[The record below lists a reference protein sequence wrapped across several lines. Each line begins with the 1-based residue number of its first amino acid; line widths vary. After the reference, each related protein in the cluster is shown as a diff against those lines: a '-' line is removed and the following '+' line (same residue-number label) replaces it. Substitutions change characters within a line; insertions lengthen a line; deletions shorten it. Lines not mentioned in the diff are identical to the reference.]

1 MDASVKVSVRAS
13 YLQIYREVL
22 QDLLGG
28 GDGDLKIRRDPKLG
42 TIVQGLTEH
51 PLSSADALARLIDT
65 GNRKRAVASTLMN
78 SESSRSHA
86 VVIIRVDQETT
97 TTVGGMKTKKKVG
110 SKINLVDL
118 AGSERA
124 SKTGASGETLKE
136 AISINQSLSALGNVI
151 NALTDGG
158 KHIPYRD
165 SKLTRLL
172 QESLGGESCIHTV
185 TAN

>member
-1 MDASVKVSVRAS
+1 
-13 YLQIYREVL
+13 
-22 QDLLGG
+22 
-28 GDGDLKIRRDPKLG
+28 
-42 TIVQGLTEH
+42 
-51 PLSSADALARLIDT
+51 
-65 GNRKRAVASTLMN
+65 MN

-97 TTVGGMKTKKKVG
+97 TTVGGIKTKKKVG

-151 NALTDGG
+151 NALTDTKHKG
-158 KHIPYRD
+158 HIPFR
-165 SKLTRLL
+165 SSNLTKVLM
-172 QESLGGESCIHTV
+172 ESFTRCV
-185 TAN
+185 